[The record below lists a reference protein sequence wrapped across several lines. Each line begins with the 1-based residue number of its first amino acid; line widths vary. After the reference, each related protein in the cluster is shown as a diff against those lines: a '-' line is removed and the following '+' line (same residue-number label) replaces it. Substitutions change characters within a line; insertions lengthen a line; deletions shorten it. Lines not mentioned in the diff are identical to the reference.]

1 MARPLPSGRTRRQS
15 RRVANPDGTAHGARK
30 ERNMEDKSIGI
41 FYAVKWCGN
50 VDRAIQEFMQEYG
63 NTEYEYNRDEIDMI
77 IRMAIMDY
85 ISNCYNPLKEMRRYF
100 ETWKEPYIRNE
111 FDIMRT
117 FIYNTTVRDNGQ
129 YVSGFKEN
137 PFKEYKVFA
146 GLGH

>member
-1 MARPLPSGRTRRQS
+1 
-15 RRVANPDGTAHGARK
+15 
-30 ERNMEDKSIGI
+30 MEDKSIGI
-41 FYAVKWCGN
+41 FYVVKWSGN
-50 VDRAIQEFMQEYG
+50 VDRAIQEFMHEYSG
-63 NTEYEYNRDEIDMI
+63 TEYDYNRDEIDMI

-111 FDIMRT
+111 FDVMRT
-117 FIYNTTVRDNGQ
+117 FIYNTTVRSNGQ

-146 GLGH
+146 GLGQ